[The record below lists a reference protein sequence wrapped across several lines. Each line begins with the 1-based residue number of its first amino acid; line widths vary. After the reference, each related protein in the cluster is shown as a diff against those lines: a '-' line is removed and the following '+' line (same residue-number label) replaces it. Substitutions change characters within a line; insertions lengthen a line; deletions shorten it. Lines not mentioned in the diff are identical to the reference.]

1 MARIKL
7 FLQQATEVVGEEKE
21 GLLILTDSFQERQ
34 IAIPCSSRMFDEFK
48 ARMNNPKHHAELA
61 DILFNVIK
69 WQTELSLELVII
81 NVDKGHYSAI
91 LSNTDSLEQVPL
103 DGAQAVLLN
112 YISKDK
118 IPLFIEEKLFLKQ
131 SSVYDMKATGVSLP
145 VNTLS
150 RSMLRKAMEK
160 AIAAENYELASQL
173 RDELN
178 RRTASSD
185 NNSKTSPDNTTR
197 ESSN

>member
-1 MARIKL
+1 MTRIKL

-34 IAIPCSSRMFDEFK
+34 IAIPCSSRMYEEFRL
-48 ARMNNPKHHAELA
+48 RMNKSKHHAELS
-61 DILFNVIK
+61 DVLFNVIK
-69 WQTELSLELVII
+69 WQTDLSLELVII
-81 NVDKGHYSAI
+81 SVDNGHYSAV

-103 DGAQAVLLN
+103 EGAQAVLLN

-118 IPLFIEEKLFLKQ
+118 IPLFMDERLFLKQ
-131 SSVYDMKATGVSLP
+131 SSVYDMKAKGVSLP

-150 RSMLRKAMEK
+150 SSMLRKAMEK
-160 AIAAENYELASQL
+160 AITAENYELASQL

-178 RRTASSD
+178 RRNTASSD
-185 NNSKTSPDNTTR
+185 NNTTKD
-197 ESSN
+197 SSN

>member
-34 IAIPCSSRMFDEFK
+34 LAVPCNSRMYDEFRL
-48 ARMNNPKHHAELA
+48 RMNNPKHQAELS
-61 DILFNVIK
+61 DVLFKVIK
-69 WQTELSLELVII
+69 WQTELSLELVIVS
-81 NVDKGHYSAI
+81 VDNGHYSAV
-91 LSNTDSLEQVPL
+91 LSNTDSLEQVPI
-103 DGAQAVLLN
+103 DGAEAVLLN

-118 IPLFIEEKLFLKQ
+118 IPLFIDEKLFLKQ
-131 SSVYDMKATGVSLP
+131 SSVYDMKAKGVSLP

-150 RSMLRKAMEK
+150 SSMLRKALER

-178 RRTASSD
+178 KRKTATD
-185 NNSKTSPDNTTR
+185 NNATE
-197 ESSN
+197 ESSI

>member
-34 IAIPCSSRMFDEFK
+34 LAVPCNSRMYDEFRL
-48 ARMNNPKHHAELA
+48 RMNNPKHQAELS
-61 DILFNVIK
+61 DVLFKVIK
-69 WQTELSLELVII
+69 WQTELSLELVIVS
-81 NVDKGHYSAI
+81 VDNGHYSAV
-91 LSNTDSLEQVPL
+91 LSNTDSLEQVPI
-103 DGAQAVLLN
+103 DGAEAVLLN

-118 IPLFIEEKLFLKQ
+118 IPLFIDEKLFLKQ
-131 SSVYDMKATGVSLP
+131 SSVYDMKAKGVSLP

-150 RSMLRKAMEK
+150 SSMLRKALER

-178 RRTASSD
+178 NRKTATD
-185 NNSKTSPDNTTR
+185 NNATE
-197 ESSN
+197 ESSI

>member
-7 FLQQATEVVGEEKE
+7 FLQQATGVVGEEKE

-34 IAIPCSSRMFDEFK
+34 LAVPCNSRMYDEFRL
-48 ARMNNPKHHAELA
+48 RMNNPKHQAELS
-61 DILFNVIK
+61 DVLFKVIK
-69 WQTELSLELVII
+69 WQTELSLELVIVS
-81 NVDKGHYSAI
+81 VDNGHYSAV
-91 LSNTDSLEQVPL
+91 LSNTDSLEQVPI
-103 DGAQAVLLN
+103 DGAEAVLLN

-118 IPLFIEEKLFLKQ
+118 IPLFIDEKLFLKQ
-131 SSVYDMKATGVSLP
+131 SSVYDMKAKGVSLP

-150 RSMLRKAMEK
+150 SSMLRKALER

-178 RRTASSD
+178 KRKPATD
-185 NNSKTSPDNTTR
+185 NNATE
-197 ESSN
+197 ESSI

>member
-1 MARIKL
+1 MTRIKL

-34 IAIPCSSRMFDEFK
+34 IAIPCSSRMYEEFRL
-48 ARMNNPKHHAELA
+48 RMNKSKHHAELS
-61 DILFNVIK
+61 DVLFNVIK
-69 WQTELSLELVII
+69 WQTDLSLELVII
-81 NVDKGHYSAI
+81 SVDNGHYSAV

-103 DGAQAVLLN
+103 EGAQAVLLN

-118 IPLFIEEKLFLKQ
+118 IPLFMDERLFLKQ
-131 SSVYDMKATGVSLP
+131 SSVYDMKAQGVSLP

-150 RSMLRKAMEK
+150 SSMLRKAMEK

-178 RRTASSD
+178 RRNTASSD
-185 NNSKTSPDNTTR
+185 INTTKD
-197 ESSN
+197 SSN

>member
-1 MARIKL
+1 MTRIKL

-34 IAIPCSSRMFDEFK
+34 IAIPCSSRMYEEFRL
-48 ARMNNPKHHAELA
+48 RMNKSKHHAELS
-61 DILFNVIK
+61 DVLFNVIK
-69 WQTELSLELVII
+69 WQTDLSLELVII
-81 NVDKGHYSAI
+81 SVDNGHYSAV

-103 DGAQAVLLN
+103 EGAQAVLLN

-118 IPLFIEEKLFLKQ
+118 IPLFMDERLFLKQ
-131 SSVYDMKATGVSLP
+131 SSVYDMKAQGVSLP

-150 RSMLRKAMEK
+150 SSMLRKAMEK

-178 RRTASSD
+178 RRNTASSD
-185 NNSKTSPDNTTR
+185 NNTTKD
-197 ESSN
+197 SSN

>member
-1 MARIKL
+1 MAKIKL

-34 IAIPCSSRMFDEFK
+34 LAVPCNSRMYDEFRL
-48 ARMNNPKHHAELA
+48 RMNNPKHKAELS
-61 DILFNVIK
+61 DVLFKVIK
-69 WQTELSLELVII
+69 WQTELSLELVIVS
-81 NVDKGHYSAI
+81 VDNGHYSAV
-91 LSNTDSLEQVPL
+91 LSNTDSLEQVPIH
-103 DGAQAVLLN
+103 GAEAVLLN

-118 IPLFIEEKLFLKQ
+118 IPLFIDEKLFLKQ
-131 SSVYDMKATGVSLP
+131 SSVYDMKAKGVSLP

-150 RSMLRKAMEK
+150 SSMLRKALER

-178 RRTASSD
+178 KRKTASD
-185 NNSKTSPDNTTR
+185 NNATE
-197 ESSN
+197 ESSI

>member
-34 IAIPCSSRMFDEFK
+34 LAVPCNSRMYDEFRL
-48 ARMNNPKHHAELA
+48 RMNNPKHQAELS
-61 DILFNVIK
+61 DVLFKVIK
-69 WQTELSLELVII
+69 WQTELSLELVIVS
-81 NVDKGHYSAI
+81 VDDGHYSAV
-91 LSNTDSLEQVPL
+91 LSNTDSLEQVPI
-103 DGAQAVLLN
+103 DGAEAVLLN

-118 IPLFIEEKLFLKQ
+118 IPLFIDEKLFLKQ
-131 SSVYDMKATGVSLP
+131 SSVYDMKAKGVSLP

-150 RSMLRKAMEK
+150 SSMLRKALER

-178 RRTASSD
+178 KRKTATD
-185 NNSKTSPDNTTR
+185 NNATE
-197 ESSN
+197 ESSI

>member
-34 IAIPCSSRMFDEFK
+34 LAVPCNSRMYDEFRL
-48 ARMNNPKHHAELA
+48 RMNNPKHQAELS
-61 DILFNVIK
+61 DVLFKVIK
-69 WQTELSLELVII
+69 WQTELSLELVIVS
-81 NVDKGHYSAI
+81 VDNGHYSAI
-91 LSNTDSLEQVPL
+91 LSNTDSLEQVPI
-103 DGAQAVLLN
+103 DGAEAVLLN

-118 IPLFIEEKLFLKQ
+118 IPLFIDEKLFLKQ
-131 SSVYDMKATGVSLP
+131 SSVYDMKAKGVSLP

-150 RSMLRKAMEK
+150 SSMLRKALER
-160 AIAAENYELASQL
+160 AVAAENYELASQL

-178 RRTASSD
+178 KRKTASD
-185 NNSKTSPDNTTR
+185 NNATE
-197 ESSN
+197 ESSI

>member
-7 FLQQATEVVGEEKE
+7 FLQQATEVMGEEKE

-34 IAIPCSSRMFDEFK
+34 IAVPCSSKMFDEFK
-48 ARMNNPKHHAELA
+48 SRMNNPKHQTELS

-81 NVDKGHYSAI
+81 NVDNGHYSAI
-91 LSNTDSLEQVPL
+91 LSNTDSLEQVPI

-131 SSVYDMKATGVSLP
+131 SSVYDMKAKGVSLP

-150 RSMLRKAMEK
+150 SSMLRKAMEK
-160 AIAAENYELASQL
+160 AIEAENYELASQL

-178 RRTASSD
+178 RRQTNTHE
-185 NNSKTSPDNTTR
+185 NNAIE
-197 ESSN
+197 ESSK

>member
-7 FLQQATEVVGEEKE
+7 FFQQATEVVGEEKE

-34 IAIPCSSRMFDEFK
+34 IAVPCTSKMFDEFK
-48 ARMNNPKHHAELA
+48 SRMNNPKHHAEVA
-61 DILFNVIK
+61 DILFKVIK
-69 WQTELSLELVII
+69 WQTDLSLEIVII
-81 NVDKGHYSAI
+81 NVDNGHYSAI
-91 LSNTDSLEQVPL
+91 LSNTDSLEQVPV

-118 IPLFIEEKLFLKQ
+118 IPLFIDEKLFLKQ
-131 SSVYDMKATGVSLP
+131 SSPYDMKAKGVSLP

-150 RSMLRKAMEK
+150 SSMLHKALDR

-178 RRTASSD
+178 RRDMASS
-185 NNSKTSPDNTTR
+185 NDNTTID
-197 ESSN
+197 STH

>member
-7 FLQQATEVVGEEKE
+7 FLQQATEVMGEEKE

-34 IAIPCSSRMFDEFK
+34 IAVPCSSKMFDEFK
-48 ARMNNPKHHAELA
+48 SRMNNPKHQTELS

-81 NVDKGHYSAI
+81 NVDNGHYSAI
-91 LSNTDSLEQVPL
+91 LSNTDSLEQVPI
-103 DGAQAVLLN
+103 DGEQAVLLN

-131 SSVYDMKATGVSLP
+131 SSVYDMKAKGVSLP

-150 RSMLRKAMEK
+150 SSMLRKAMEK
-160 AIAAENYELASQL
+160 AIEAENYELASQL

-178 RRTASSD
+178 RRQTNTHE
-185 NNSKTSPDNTTR
+185 NNATE
-197 ESSN
+197 ESSK

>member
-21 GLLILTDSFQERQ
+21 GLLILTDSFQKRQ

-81 NVDKGHYSAI
+81 NVDNGHYSAI

>member
-1 MARIKL
+1 MTRIKL

-34 IAIPCSSRMFDEFK
+34 IAIPCSNRMYEEFRL
-48 ARMNNPKHHAELA
+48 RMNNSKHHAELS
-61 DILFNVIK
+61 DVLFNVIK
-69 WQTELSLELVII
+69 WQTDLSLELVII
-81 NVDKGHYSAI
+81 SVDNGHYSAV

-103 DGAQAVLLN
+103 EGAQAVLLN

-118 IPLFIEEKLFLKQ
+118 IPLFMDERLFLKQ
-131 SSVYDMKATGVSLP
+131 SSVYDMKAKGVSLP

-150 RSMLRKAMEK
+150 SSMLRKAMEK

-178 RRTASSD
+178 RRNTASSD
-185 NNSKTSPDNTTR
+185 NNTTKD
-197 ESSN
+197 SSN

>member
-34 IAIPCSSRMFDEFK
+34 LAVPCNSRMYDEFRL
-48 ARMNNPKHHAELA
+48 RMNNPKHKAELS
-61 DILFNVIK
+61 DVLFKVIK
-69 WQTELSLELVII
+69 WQTELSLELVIVS
-81 NVDKGHYSAI
+81 VDNGHYSAV

-118 IPLFIEEKLFLKQ
+118 IPLFIDEKLFLKQ
-131 SSVYDMKATGVSLP
+131 SSVYDMKAKGVSLP

-150 RSMLRKAMEK
+150 SSMLRKALDR

-178 RRTASSD
+178 KRKSFLSD
-185 NNSKTSPDNTTR
+185 DATE
-197 ESSN
+197 ESSI

>member
-34 IAIPCSSRMFDEFK
+34 LAVPCNSRMYDEFRL
-48 ARMNNPKHHAELA
+48 RMNNPKHQAELS
-61 DILFNVIK
+61 DVLFKVIK
-69 WQTELSLELVII
+69 WQTELSLELVIVS
-81 NVDKGHYSAI
+81 VDNGHYSAV
-91 LSNTDSLEQVPL
+91 LSNTDSLEQVPI
-103 DGAQAVLLN
+103 DGAEAVLLN

-118 IPLFIEEKLFLKQ
+118 IPLFIDEKLFLNQ
-131 SSVYDMKATGVSLP
+131 SSVYDMKAKGVSLP

-150 RSMLRKAMEK
+150 SSMLRKALER

-178 RRTASSD
+178 KRKTASD
-185 NNSKTSPDNTTR
+185 NNATE
-197 ESSN
+197 ESSI

>member
-1 MARIKL
+1 MTRIKL

-34 IAIPCSSRMFDEFK
+34 IAIPCSSRMYEEFRL
-48 ARMNNPKHHAELA
+48 RMNKSKHHAELS
-61 DILFNVIK
+61 DVLFNVIK
-69 WQTELSLELVII
+69 WQTDLSLELVII
-81 NVDKGHYSAI
+81 SVDNGHYSAV

-103 DGAQAVLLN
+103 EGAQAVLLN

-118 IPLFIEEKLFLKQ
+118 IPLFMDERLFLKQ
-131 SSVYDMKATGVSLP
+131 SSVYDMKAQGVSLP

-150 RSMLRKAMEK
+150 SSMLRKAMEK

-178 RRTASSD
+178 RRNAASSD
-185 NNSKTSPDNTTR
+185 INTTKD
-197 ESSN
+197 SSN

>member
-1 MARIKL
+1 MTRIKL

-34 IAIPCSSRMFDEFK
+34 IAIPCSSRMYEEFRL
-48 ARMNNPKHHAELA
+48 RMNKSKHHAELS
-61 DILFNVIK
+61 DVLFNVIK
-69 WQTELSLELVII
+69 WQTDLSLELVII
-81 NVDKGHYSAI
+81 SVDNGHYSAV

-103 DGAQAVLLN
+103 EGAQAVLLN

-118 IPLFIEEKLFLKQ
+118 IPLFMDERLFLKQ
-131 SSVYDMKATGVSLP
+131 SSVYDMKAQGVSLP

-150 RSMLRKAMEK
+150 SSMLRKAMEK
-160 AIAAENYELASQL
+160 AITAENYELASQL

-178 RRTASSD
+178 RRNTASSD
-185 NNSKTSPDNTTR
+185 NNTTKD
-197 ESSN
+197 SSN

>member
-34 IAIPCSSRMFDEFK
+34 LAVPCNSRMYDEFRL
-48 ARMNNPKHHAELA
+48 RMNNPKHQAELS
-61 DILFNVIK
+61 DVLFKVIK
-69 WQTELSLELVII
+69 WQTELSLELII
-81 NVDKGHYSAI
+81 VSVDNGHYSAV
-91 LSNTDSLEQVPL
+91 LSNTDSLEQVPI
-103 DGAQAVLLN
+103 DGAEAVLLN
-112 YISKDK
+112 YISKDR
-118 IPLFIEEKLFLKQ
+118 IPLFIDEKLFLKQ
-131 SSVYDMKATGVSLP
+131 SSVYDMKAKGVSLP

-150 RSMLRKAMEK
+150 SSMLRKALER

-178 RRTASSD
+178 KRKTASD
-185 NNSKTSPDNTTR
+185 NNATE
-197 ESSN
+197 ESSI

>member
-34 IAIPCSSRMFDEFK
+34 IAIPCSSRMFDEFRS
-48 ARMNNPKHHAELA
+48 RMNNPKHQTELS

-81 NVDKGHYSAI
+81 NVDNGRYSAI
-91 LSNTDSLEQVPL
+91 LSNTDSLEQVPI

-150 RSMLRKAMEK
+150 SSMLRKALER

-178 RRTASSD
+178 KRQQ
-185 NNSKTSPDNTTR
+185 TSPDNETTDP
-197 ESSN
+197 SSK

>member
-1 MARIKL
+1 MTRIKL

-34 IAIPCSSRMFDEFK
+34 IAIPCSSRMYEEFRL
-48 ARMNNPKHHAELA
+48 RMNKSKHHAELS
-61 DILFNVIK
+61 DVLFKVIK
-69 WQTELSLELVII
+69 WQTDLSLELVII
-81 NVDKGHYSAI
+81 SVDNGHYSAV

-103 DGAQAVLLN
+103 EGAQAVLLN

-118 IPLFIEEKLFLKQ
+118 IPLFMDERLFLKQ
-131 SSVYDMKATGVSLP
+131 SSVYDMKAQGVSLP

-150 RSMLRKAMEK
+150 SSMLRKAMEK
-160 AIAAENYELASQL
+160 AITAENYELASQL

-178 RRTASSD
+178 RRNTASSD
-185 NNSKTSPDNTTR
+185 NNTTKD
-197 ESSN
+197 SSN

>member
-1 MARIKL
+1 MTRIKL

-34 IAIPCSSRMFDEFK
+34 IAIPCSSRMYEEFRL
-48 ARMNNPKHHAELA
+48 RMNKSKHHAELS
-61 DILFNVIK
+61 DVLFNVIK
-69 WQTELSLELVII
+69 WQTDLSLELVII
-81 NVDKGHYSAI
+81 SVDNGHYSAV

-103 DGAQAVLLN
+103 EGAQAVLLN

-118 IPLFIEEKLFLKQ
+118 IPLFMDERLFLKQ
-131 SSVYDMKATGVSLP
+131 SSVYDMKAKGVSLP

-150 RSMLRKAMEK
+150 SSMLRKAMEK

-178 RRTASSD
+178 RRNTASSD
-185 NNSKTSPDNTTR
+185 NNTTKD
-197 ESSN
+197 SSN

>member
-34 IAIPCSSRMFDEFK
+34 IAIPCSSRMFDEFRS
-48 ARMNNPKHHAELA
+48 RMNNPKHQTELS

-81 NVDKGHYSAI
+81 NVDNGRYSAI
-91 LSNTDSLEQVPL
+91 LGNTDSLEQVPI

-150 RSMLRKAMEK
+150 SSMLRKALER

-178 RRTASSD
+178 KRQQ
-185 NNSKTSPDNTTR
+185 TSPDNETTDP
-197 ESSN
+197 SSK

>member
-1 MARIKL
+1 M
-7 FLQQATEVVGEEKE
+7 GEEKE

-34 IAIPCSSRMFDEFK
+34 IAVPCSSKMFDEFK
-48 ARMNNPKHHAELA
+48 SRMNNPKHQTELS

-81 NVDKGHYSAI
+81 NVDNGHYSAI
-91 LSNTDSLEQVPL
+91 LSNTDSLEQVPI

-131 SSVYDMKATGVSLP
+131 SSVYDMKAKGVSLP

-150 RSMLRKAMEK
+150 SSMLRKAMEK
-160 AIAAENYELASQL
+160 AIEAENYELASQL

-178 RRTASSD
+178 RRQTNTHE
-185 NNSKTSPDNTTR
+185 NNAIE
-197 ESSN
+197 ESSK

>member
-34 IAIPCSSRMFDEFK
+34 LAVPCNSRMYDEFRL
-48 ARMNNPKHHAELA
+48 RMNNPKHQAELS
-61 DILFNVIK
+61 DVLFKVIK
-69 WQTELSLELVII
+69 WQTELSLELVIVS
-81 NVDKGHYSAI
+81 VDNGHYSAV
-91 LSNTDSLEQVPL
+91 LSNTDSLEQVPI
-103 DGAQAVLLN
+103 DGAEAVLLN

-118 IPLFIEEKLFLKQ
+118 IPLFIDEKLFLKQ
-131 SSVYDMKATGVSLP
+131 SSVYDMKAKGVSLP

-150 RSMLRKAMEK
+150 SSMLRKALER
-160 AIAAENYELASQL
+160 AVAAENYELASQL

-178 RRTASSD
+178 KRKTASD
-185 NNSKTSPDNTTR
+185 NNATE
-197 ESSN
+197 ESSI

>member
-34 IAIPCSSRMFDEFK
+34 LAVPCNSRMYDEFRL
-48 ARMNNPKHHAELA
+48 RMNNPKHQAELS
-61 DILFNVIK
+61 DVLFKVIK
-69 WQTELSLELVII
+69 WQTELSLELVIVS
-81 NVDKGHYSAI
+81 VDNGHYSAI
-91 LSNTDSLEQVPL
+91 LSNTDSLEQVPI
-103 DGAQAVLLN
+103 DGAEAVLLN

-118 IPLFIEEKLFLKQ
+118 IPLFIDEKLFLKQ
-131 SSVYDMKATGVSLP
+131 SSVYDMKAKGVSLP

-150 RSMLRKAMEK
+150 SSMLRKALER

-178 RRTASSD
+178 KRKTASD
-185 NNSKTSPDNTTR
+185 NNATE
-197 ESSN
+197 ESSI

>member
-7 FLQQATEVVGEEKE
+7 FLQQATEVMGEEKE

-34 IAIPCSSRMFDEFK
+34 IAVPCSSKMFDEFK
-48 ARMNNPKHHAELA
+48 SRMNNPKHQTELS

-81 NVDKGHYSAI
+81 NVDNGHYSAI
-91 LSNTDSLEQVPL
+91 LSNTDSLEQVPI
-103 DGAQAVLLN
+103 DGAQVVLLN

-131 SSVYDMKATGVSLP
+131 SSVYDMKAKGVSLP

-150 RSMLRKAMEK
+150 SSMLRKAMEK
-160 AIAAENYELASQL
+160 AIEAENYELASQL

-178 RRTASSD
+178 RRQTNTHE
-185 NNSKTSPDNTTR
+185 NNATE
-197 ESSN
+197 ESSK

>member
-34 IAIPCSSRMFDEFK
+34 LAVPCNSRMYDEFRL
-48 ARMNNPKHHAELA
+48 RMNNPKHQAELS
-61 DILFNVIK
+61 DVLFKVIK
-69 WQTELSLELVII
+69 WQTELSLELVIVS
-81 NVDKGHYSAI
+81 VDNGHYSAV
-91 LSNTDSLEQVPL
+91 LSNTDSLEQVPI
-103 DGAQAVLLN
+103 DGAEAVQLN

-118 IPLFIEEKLFLKQ
+118 IPLFIDEKLFLKQ
-131 SSVYDMKATGVSLP
+131 SSVYDMKAKGVSLP

-150 RSMLRKAMEK
+150 SSMLRKALER

-178 RRTASSD
+178 KRKTASD
-185 NNSKTSPDNTTR
+185 NNATE
-197 ESSN
+197 ESSI

>member
-34 IAIPCSSRMFDEFK
+34 LAVPCNSRMYDEFRL
-48 ARMNNPKHHAELA
+48 RMNNPKHQAELS
-61 DILFNVIK
+61 DVLFKVIK
-69 WQTELSLELVII
+69 WQTELSLELVIVS
-81 NVDKGHYSAI
+81 VDNGHYSAV
-91 LSNTDSLEQVPL
+91 LLNTDSLEQVPI
-103 DGAQAVLLN
+103 DGAEAVLLN

-118 IPLFIEEKLFLKQ
+118 IPLFIDEKLFLKQ
-131 SSVYDMKATGVSLP
+131 SSVYDMKAKGVSLP

-150 RSMLRKAMEK
+150 SSMLRKALER

-178 RRTASSD
+178 KRKSVLSD
-185 NNSKTSPDNTTR
+185 DATE
-197 ESSN
+197 ESSI

>member
-34 IAIPCSSRMFDEFK
+34 LAVPCNSRMYDEFRL
-48 ARMNNPKHHAELA
+48 RMNNPKHQAELS
-61 DILFNVIK
+61 DVLFKVIK
-69 WQTELSLELVII
+69 WQTELSLELVIVS
-81 NVDKGHYSAI
+81 VDNGHYSAV
-91 LSNTDSLEQVPL
+91 LSNTDSLEQVPI
-103 DGAQAVLLN
+103 DGAEAVLLN

-118 IPLFIEEKLFLKQ
+118 IPLFIDEKLFLKQ
-131 SSVYDMKATGVSLP
+131 SSVYDMKAKGVSLP

-150 RSMLRKAMEK
+150 SSMLRKALER

-178 RRTASSD
+178 KRKTASD
-185 NNSKTSPDNTTR
+185 NNATE
-197 ESSN
+197 ESSI

>member
-34 IAIPCSSRMFDEFK
+34 LAVPCNSRMYDEFRL
-48 ARMNNPKHHAELA
+48 RMNNPKHQAELS
-61 DILFNVIK
+61 DVLFKVIK
-69 WQTELSLELVII
+69 WQTELSLELVIVS
-81 NVDKGHYSAI
+81 VDNGHYSAV
-91 LSNTDSLEQVPL
+91 LSNTDSLEQVPI
-103 DGAQAVLLN
+103 DGAEAVLLN

-118 IPLFIEEKLFLKQ
+118 IPLFIDEKLFLKQ
-131 SSVYDMKATGVSLP
+131 SSVYDMKAKGVSLP

-150 RSMLRKAMEK
+150 SSMLRKALER

-178 RRTASSD
+178 KRKTASD
-185 NNSKTSPDNTTR
+185 NNATE
-197 ESSN
+197 ESSF

>member
-1 MARIKL
+1 MTRIKL

-34 IAIPCSSRMFDEFK
+34 IAIPCSSRMYEEFRL
-48 ARMNNPKHHAELA
+48 RMNKSKHHAELS
-61 DILFNVIK
+61 DVLFNVIK
-69 WQTELSLELVII
+69 WQTDLSLELVII
-81 NVDKGHYSAI
+81 SVDNGHYSAV

-103 DGAQAVLLN
+103 EGAQAVLLN

-118 IPLFIEEKLFLKQ
+118 IPLFMDERLFLEQ
-131 SSVYDMKATGVSLP
+131 SSVYDMKAKGVSLP

-150 RSMLRKAMEK
+150 SSMLRKAMEK
-160 AIAAENYELASQL
+160 AITAENYELASQL

-178 RRTASSD
+178 RRNAASSD
-185 NNSKTSPDNTTR
+185 INTTKD
-197 ESSN
+197 SSN

>member
-1 MARIKL
+1 M
-7 FLQQATEVVGEEKE
+7 
-21 GLLILTDSFQERQ
+21 
-34 IAIPCSSRMFDEFK
+34 
-48 ARMNNPKHHAELA
+48 A

-81 NVDKGHYSAI
+81 NVDNGHYSAI

>member
-34 IAIPCSSRMFDEFK
+34 LAVPCNSRMYDEFRL
-48 ARMNNPKHHAELA
+48 RMNNPKHQAELS
-61 DILFNVIK
+61 DVLFKVIK
-69 WQTELSLELVII
+69 WQTELSLELII
-81 NVDKGHYSAI
+81 VSVDNGHYSAV
-91 LSNTDSLEQVPL
+91 LSNTDSLEQVPI
-103 DGAQAVLLN
+103 DGAEAVLLN

-118 IPLFIEEKLFLKQ
+118 IPLFIDEKLFLKQ
-131 SSVYDMKATGVSLP
+131 SSVYDMKAKGVSLP

-150 RSMLRKAMEK
+150 SSMLRKALER

-178 RRTASSD
+178 KRKTASD
-185 NNSKTSPDNTTR
+185 NNATE
-197 ESSN
+197 ESSI

>member
-7 FLQQATEVVGEEKE
+7 FLQQVTEVVGEEKE

-34 IAIPCSSRMFDEFK
+34 LAVPCNSRMYDEFRL
-48 ARMNNPKHHAELA
+48 RMNNPKHQAELS
-61 DILFNVIK
+61 DVLFKVIK
-69 WQTELSLELVII
+69 WQTELSLELVIVS
-81 NVDKGHYSAI
+81 VDNGHYSAV
-91 LSNTDSLEQVPL
+91 LSNTDSLEQVPI
-103 DGAQAVLLN
+103 DGAEAVLLN

-118 IPLFIEEKLFLKQ
+118 IPLFIDEKLFLKQ
-131 SSVYDMKATGVSLP
+131 SSVYDMKAKGVSLP

-150 RSMLRKAMEK
+150 SSMLRKALER

-178 RRTASSD
+178 KRKTASD
-185 NNSKTSPDNTTR
+185 NNATE
-197 ESSN
+197 ESSI

>member
-34 IAIPCSSRMFDEFK
+34 LAVPCNSRMYDEFRL
-48 ARMNNPKHHAELA
+48 RMNNPKHQAELS
-61 DILFNVIK
+61 DVLFKVIK
-69 WQTELSLELVII
+69 WQTELSLELVIVS
-81 NVDKGHYSAI
+81 VDNGHYSAV
-91 LSNTDSLEQVPL
+91 LSNTDSLEQVPI
-103 DGAQAVLLN
+103 DGAEAVLLN

-118 IPLFIEEKLFLKQ
+118 IPLFIDEKLFLKQ
-131 SSVYDMKATGVSLP
+131 SSVYDMKAKGVSLP

-150 RSMLRKAMEK
+150 SSMLRKALDR

-178 RRTASSD
+178 KRKTASD
-185 NNSKTSPDNTTR
+185 NNATE
-197 ESSN
+197 ESSI

>member
-34 IAIPCSSRMFDEFK
+34 LAVPCNSRMYDEFRL
-48 ARMNNPKHHAELA
+48 RMNNPKHQAELS
-61 DILFNVIK
+61 DVLFKVIK
-69 WQTELSLELVII
+69 WQTELSLELVIVS
-81 NVDKGHYSAI
+81 VDNGHYSAI
-91 LSNTDSLEQVPL
+91 LSNTDSLEQVPI
-103 DGAQAVLLN
+103 DGAEAVLLN

-118 IPLFIEEKLFLKQ
+118 IPLFIDEKLFLKQ
-131 SSVYDMKATGVSLP
+131 SSVYDMKAKGVSLP

-150 RSMLRKAMEK
+150 SSMLRKALER
-160 AIAAENYELASQL
+160 AVAAENYELASQL

-178 RRTASSD
+178 NRKTASD
-185 NNSKTSPDNTTR
+185 NNATE

>member
-7 FLQQATEVVGEEKE
+7 FFQQATEVVGEEKE

-34 IAIPCSSRMFDEFK
+34 IAIPCNRKMFEAFQE
-48 ARMNNPKHHAELA
+48 RMNNPKHYVEVA
-61 DILFNVIK
+61 DILFKVIK
-69 WQTELSLELVII
+69 WQTDLSLELVII

-112 YISKDK
+112 YISKGK
-118 IPLFIEEKLFLKQ
+118 IPLFMDERLFLKQ
-131 SSVYDMKATGVSLP
+131 SSVYDMKAQGVSLP

-150 RSMLRKAMEK
+150 SSMLRKALEK

-178 RRTASSD
+178 RRDTASSD
-185 NNSKTSPDNTTR
+185 NNTTKD
-197 ESSN
+197 SSN

>member
-7 FLQQATEVVGEEKE
+7 FLQQATEVMGEEKE

-34 IAIPCSSRMFDEFK
+34 IAVPCSSKMFDEFK
-48 ARMNNPKHHAELA
+48 SRMNNPKHQTELS

-81 NVDKGHYSAI
+81 NVDNGHYSAI
-91 LSNTDSLEQVPL
+91 LSNTDSLEQVPI

-131 SSVYDMKATGVSLP
+131 SSVYDMKAKGVSLP

-160 AIAAENYELASQL
+160 AIEAENYELASQL

-178 RRTASSD
+178 RRQTNTHE
-185 NNSKTSPDNTTR
+185 NNATE
-197 ESSN
+197 ESSK